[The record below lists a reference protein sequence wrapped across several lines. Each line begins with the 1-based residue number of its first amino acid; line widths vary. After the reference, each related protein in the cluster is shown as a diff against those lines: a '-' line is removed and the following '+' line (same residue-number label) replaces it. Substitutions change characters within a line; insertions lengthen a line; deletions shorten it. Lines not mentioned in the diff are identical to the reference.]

1 MKQLESVPDFTSPAF
16 ARDIVL
22 SPTLRINER
31 VKALWA
37 AGETVYHFGFGESRF
52 PVHPKLQAALA
63 ANAHRKGY
71 LSVQG
76 LTELREAIAVY
87 DGRIHHTPISPDQV
101 IVGPGSKALIYA
113 LQMALAG
120 DLLLPTPSWVS
131 YAPQAKLLG
140 KPVHFVRG
148 TAVNGY
154 QLTLEALDEAARQA
168 QSETKILLINSP
180 NNPAGYMFTPEFL
193 QELADYCR
201 QNRIVVISDE
211 IYARVGHGFQPHVS
225 LAEFYPEGT
234 IVVGGLSKHL
244 SLGGWRLG
252 QAVIP
257 QEQPALLPALR
268 TIASEIWS
276 TATGPVQYTAV
287 TAYSNDPEI
296 EAYIT
301 ECSQIHAARTQHIW
315 GMFDELGMTCPQPQG
330 GFYLIPNFD
339 RWREPLARRGVHTS
353 EELAHYLLEKYHI
366 ASLPGTAFGVPS
378 EELSLR
384 IATSYVD
391 METDEAAANVL
402 TAWRQS
408 PDKDEFISQRQ
419 PQMTRALAQ
428 FQQFI
433 SDMSTT
439 DDIDFGTTDKRGFDG

>member
-1 MKQLESVPDFTSPAF
+1 MTQSPDIPQFTSPAF

-71 LSVQG
+71 LPVQG
-76 LTELREAIAVY
+76 LAELREAIAAY
-87 DGRIHHTPISPDQV
+87 DGRLLHTTISPDQV

-131 YAPQAKLLG
+131 YAPQARLLG
-140 KPVHFVRG
+140 KRVIFVRG
-148 TAVNGY
+148 TAANGY
-154 QLTLEALDEAARQA
+154 QLTIAALDEAARQA
-168 QSETKILLINSP
+168 QSETKILLVNSP
-180 NNPAGYMFTPEFL
+180 NNPAGYMFAPEFL
-193 QELADYCR
+193 RELAEYCR

-211 IYARVGHGFQPHVS
+211 IYARVTHGSRQHVS

-252 QAVIP
+252 KAVIP
-257 QEQPALLPALR
+257 QEQPALMPALR

-287 TAYSNDPEI
+287 TAYSADPDI
-296 EAYIT
+296 EAYIA

-315 GMFDELGMTCPQPQG
+315 EMFDELGMSCPRPQG

-353 EELAHYLLEKYHI
+353 EELSHYLLEKYHI
-366 ASLPGTAFGVPS
+366 AALPGTAFGVPAA
-378 EELSLR
+378 ELSLR
-384 IATSYVD
+384 IATSFVD

-402 TAWRQS
+402 AAWRQT
-408 PDKDEFISQRQ
+408 PDKELFISRHQ
-419 PQMTRALAQ
+419 PQMARALEQ
-428 FQQFI
+428 FRQFV
-433 SDMSTT
+433 SDLS
-439 DDIDFGTTDKRGFDG
+439 

>member
-1 MKQLESVPDFTSPAF
+1 MTQSPDIPQFTSPAF

-71 LSVQG
+71 LPVQG
-76 LTELREAIAVY
+76 LAELREAIAAY
-87 DGRIHHTPISPDQV
+87 DGRLLHTTISPDQV

-131 YAPQAKLLG
+131 YAPQARLLG
-140 KPVHFVRG
+140 KRVIFVRG
-148 TAVNGY
+148 TAANGY
-154 QLTLEALDEAARQA
+154 QLTIAALDEAARQA
-168 QSETKILLINSP
+168 QSETKILLVNSP
-180 NNPAGYMFTPEFL
+180 NNPAGYMFAPEFL
-193 QELADYCR
+193 RELAEYCR

-211 IYARVGHGFQPHVS
+211 IYARVTHGSRQHVS

-252 QAVIP
+252 KAVIP
-257 QEQPALLPALR
+257 QEQPALMPALR

-287 TAYSNDPEI
+287 TAYSADPDI
-296 EAYIT
+296 EAYIA

-315 GMFDELGMTCPQPQG
+315 EMFDELGMSCPRPQG

-353 EELAHYLLEKYHI
+353 EELSHYLLEKYHI
-366 ASLPGTAFGVPS
+366 AALPGTAFGVPAT
-378 EELSLR
+378 ELSLR
-384 IATSYVD
+384 IATSFVD

-402 TAWRQS
+402 AAWRQT
-408 PDKDEFISQRQ
+408 PDKELFISRHQ
-419 PQMTRALAQ
+419 PQMARALEQ
-428 FQQFI
+428 FRQFV
-433 SDMSTT
+433 SDLS
-439 DDIDFGTTDKRGFDG
+439 

>member
-1 MKQLESVPDFTSPAF
+1 MTQSPDIPQFTSPAF

-71 LSVQG
+71 LPVQG
-76 LTELREAIAVY
+76 LAELREAIAAY
-87 DGRIHHTPISPDQV
+87 DGRLLHTTISPDQV

-131 YAPQAKLLG
+131 YAPQARLLG
-140 KPVHFVRG
+140 KRVIFVRG
-148 TAVNGY
+148 TAANGY
-154 QLTLEALDEAARQA
+154 QLTIAALDEAARQA
-168 QSETKILLINSP
+168 QSETKILLVNSP
-180 NNPAGYMFTPEFL
+180 NNPAGYMFAPEFL
-193 QELADYCR
+193 RELAEYCR

-211 IYARVGHGFQPHVS
+211 IYARVTHGSRQHVS

-252 QAVIP
+252 KAVIP
-257 QEQPALLPALR
+257 QEQPALMPALR

-287 TAYSNDPEI
+287 TAYSADPDI
-296 EAYIT
+296 EAYIA
-301 ECSQIHAARTQHIW
+301 ECSQIHAVRTQHIW
-315 GMFDELGMTCPQPQG
+315 EMFDELGMSCPRPQG

-353 EELAHYLLEKYHI
+353 EELSHYLLEKYHI
-366 ASLPGTAFGVPS
+366 AALPGTAFGVPAA
-378 EELSLR
+378 ELSLR
-384 IATSYVD
+384 IATSFVD

-402 TAWRQS
+402 AAWRQT
-408 PDKDEFISQRQ
+408 PDKELFISRHQ
-419 PQMTRALAQ
+419 PQMARALEQ
-428 FQQFI
+428 FRQFV
-433 SDMSTT
+433 SDLS
-439 DDIDFGTTDKRGFDG
+439 

>member
-1 MKQLESVPDFTSPAF
+1 MEQLESVPEFTSPAF

-37 AGETVYHFGFGESRF
+37 EGETVYHFGFGESRF
-52 PVHPKLQAALA
+52 PVHSKLQAVLA
-63 ANAHRKGY
+63 ENAHRKGY
-71 LSVQG
+71 LPVQG
-76 LTELREAIAVY
+76 LAELREAIAAY
-87 DGRIHHTPISPDQV
+87 DGRLLHTTISPDQV

-148 TAVNGY
+148 TAVDGY
-154 QLTLEALDEAARQA
+154 ELTLETLDKAVQQA
-168 QSETKILLINSP
+168 DSDTKILLINSP

-193 QELADYCR
+193 QSLADYCR

-211 IYARVGHGFQPHVS
+211 IYAKVAHGFQPHVS

-252 QAVIP
+252 KAVIP
-257 QEQPALLPALR
+257 KEQAALMPALR

-276 TATGPVQYTAV
+276 TTTGPVQYTAV

-296 EAYIT
+296 EAYIA
-301 ECSQIHAARTQHIW
+301 ECTQIHAARTQHIW

-353 EELAHYLLEKYHI
+353 DDLAHYMLDEYHI
-366 ASLPGTAFGVPS
+366 ASLPGSAFGVPS
-378 EELSLR
+378 AELSLR

-391 METDEAAANVL
+391 METDEAASNLLA
-402 TAWRQS
+402 AWRQT
-408 PDKDEFISQRQ
+408 PDKEEFISQHQ
-419 PQMTRALAQ
+419 PQMTRALTR

-433 SDMSTT
+433 SEVSS
-439 DDIDFGTTDKRGFDG
+439 

>member
-1 MKQLESVPDFTSPAF
+1 MASLKVPEFTSPAF
-16 ARDIVL
+16 ARDITL
-22 SPTLRINER
+22 SPTLGINER

-52 PVHPKLQAALA
+52 PVHPKLQAGLA
-63 ANAHRKGY
+63 ENAHHKGY
-71 LSVQG
+71 LPVQG
-76 LTELREAIAVY
+76 LAALREAIAAY
-87 DGRIHHTPISPDQV
+87 DGRIRHTTISPDQV
-101 IVGPGSKALIYA
+101 MVGPGSKALIYA

-140 KPVHFVRG
+140 KRVIFVRG
-148 TAVNGY
+148 TAGNGY
-154 QLTLEALDEAARQA
+154 QLTLEALADAVQ
-168 QSETKILLINSP
+168 QSDSETKILLINSP
-180 NNPAGYMFTPEFL
+180 NNPAGYMFSAEFL
-193 QELADYCR
+193 QALAGYCR

-211 IYARVGHGFQPHVS
+211 IYAQVSHGFQPHVS

-252 QAVIP
+252 KVVVP

-276 TATGPVQYTAV
+276 TPTAPVQYTAV
-287 TAYSNDPEI
+287 TAYSYDPDI
-296 EAYIT
+296 EAYIA
-301 ECSQIHAARTQHIW
+301 ECSQIHAARTRHIW
-315 GMFDELGMTCPQPQG
+315 EMFDELGMTCPQPQG

-339 RWREPLARRGVHTS
+339 RWREPLARRGVHNS

-366 ASLPGTAFGVPS
+366 ATLPGTAFGVS
-378 EELSLR
+378 ANELSLR

-391 METDEAAANVL
+391 METDEAAANIL
-402 TAWRQS
+402 AAWRQT
-408 PDKDEFISQRQ
+408 PDKEVFIAQHQ

-428 FQQFI
+428 FRQFV
-433 SDMSTT
+433 SDLS
-439 DDIDFGTTDKRGFDG
+439 